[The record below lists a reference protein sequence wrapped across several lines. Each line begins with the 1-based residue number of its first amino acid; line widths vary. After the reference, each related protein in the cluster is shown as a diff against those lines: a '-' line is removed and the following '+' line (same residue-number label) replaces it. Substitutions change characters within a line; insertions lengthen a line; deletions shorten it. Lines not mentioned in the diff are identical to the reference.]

1 MAATPEEQL
10 QHLLAGHSFEDQT
23 FSNLALS
30 SRALEGKEF
39 FHCRFEH
46 CVGQESQWRDC
57 LLEDVEF
64 RSCDLTRA
72 SWKQVGLR
80 GVRFVGSKL
89 MGIFWSSVSPLPEVS
104 FDECNLRYA
113 TFERLNLRKTPFL
126 KSLVREANLL
136 ECDLSDADFSGSD
149 LSGST
154 IRGCT
159 LARADFCSATN
170 VFIDPAQNKV
180 KDAHIATEAAVSV
193 AEQLGFV
200 VGAVARRKTRA

>member
-1 MAATPEEQL
+1 MPTTPGEQL
-10 QHLLAGHSFEDQT
+10 QHLLDGRTFEDQT

-30 SRALEGKEF
+30 SRVLEGKEF
-39 FHCRFEH
+39 FRCRFEH

-72 SWKQVGLR
+72 TWKQVGLR

-89 MGIFWSSVSPLPEVS
+89 MGVFWSSVSPLPEVS

-113 TFERLNLRKTPFL
+113 TFERLNLRKTPFQ
-126 KSLVREANLL
+126 KSVVREANLL

-159 LARADFCSATN
+159 LARADFSSAMN

-180 KDAHIATEAAVSV
+180 KDAHISTETAVVV

-200 VGAVARRKTRA
+200 VGTSPPRRKK